1 MRPIWASPTQD
12 VPADA
17 CACPPIGHR
26 VLQAAFERGEP
37 ACDQHVPHAI
47 STVARLRMLGLVLA
61 VIGDEGGWPRASMWT
76 ATLTTAG
83 REHIAQVLGVA
94 DVHAGIGGCGDRWD
108 TDQRCVGCG
117 AYRPLTDQLARARLD
132 AMPAGP
138 QRDVEVWASR
148 FACERHVRF
157 PRFSGGR
164 ITWFRRSWQ
173 PSGCDSSRPRTRQGC
188 ASRDAVGCGAGCTS
202 RRCSGT
208 VRARR
213 PRGSGS

>member
-148 FACERHVRF
+148 FACERHGRGRAAMVRTDKTCAWCGQGLLRLGSAAIAEL
-157 PRFSGGR
+157 PAGPHARSARAGGGR
-164 ITWFRRSWQ
+164 
-173 PSGCDSSRPRTRQGC
+173 G
-188 ASRDAVGCGAGCTS
+188 
-202 RRCSGT
+202 
-208 VRARR
+208 
-213 PRGSGS
+213 